1 MADEH
6 QLKFINNKNIESSI
20 LLGNPGCGKTKT
32 IIDFILNNSSKS
44 NEFLILTFSKKAQ
57 IDLINKGK
65 NIASIFNIYNIKTI
79 HSLAATILN
88 KLFNKT
94 CNNINTIIL
103 ATFKTII
110 DKDIRIV
117 SCLKK
122 CKYIIIDEAQD
133 INNNQYNLVKLISN
147 KLNIPLI
154 LVGDPDQKY
163 LSISR
168 RI

>member
-1 MADEH
+1 MVDEY

-103 ATFKTII
+103 AT
-110 DKDIRIV
+110 
-117 SCLKK
+117 L
-122 CKYIIIDEAQD
+122 
-133 INNNQYNLVKLISN
+133 
-147 KLNIPLI
+147 
-154 LVGDPDQKY
+154 
-163 LSISR
+163 
-168 RI
+168 